1 MADLVP
7 KKRQAITDLER
18 RNIRRRRDTTS
29 ESQKELIAWFTA
41 QPSGR
46 PLTQGQISTILSPTY
61 TYLDTDPRK
70 PSKLGS
76 KRRVNGDYPDLE
88 DALFYWQQQ
97 MQKKKAI
104 ITGDILR
111 AQAHQIWNRLP

>member
-18 RNIRRRRDTTS
+18 RNIRRRRDTTG
-29 ESQKELIAWFTA
+29 ESQKELIAWFAA

-46 PLTQGQISTILSPTY
+46 PLTQGQISTILSPIY
-61 TYLDTDPRK
+61 AYLDTDPRK

-76 KRRVNGDYPDLE
+76 KRRVNRTVIDEGMAEREALRVQISAIPGIQDPLSV
-88 DALFYWQQQ
+88 DA
-97 MQKKKAI
+97 
-104 ITGDILR
+104 IT
-111 AQAHQIWNRLP
+111 